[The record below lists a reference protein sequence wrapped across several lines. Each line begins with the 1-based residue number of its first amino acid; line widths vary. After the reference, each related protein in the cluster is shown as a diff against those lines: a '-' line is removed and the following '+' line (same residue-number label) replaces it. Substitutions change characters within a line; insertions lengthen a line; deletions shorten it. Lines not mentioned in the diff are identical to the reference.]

1 MLVARNAHPQVYR
14 YRLRLRAFSN
24 KDGDPMALSKPV
36 FPGAK

>member
-1 MLVARNAHPQVYR
+1 MLVARNVHPQVYR
-14 YRLRLRAFSN
+14 YRLRAFSN